1 MPGLAGN
8 CPENT
13 LKKPH
18 KRKEITGDTGKA
30 PRPVAFRT
38 LRAEIMVT
46 TMGVELDGK
55 TRGGA
60 VGHNGKTI
68 PAPGE
73 AHSVLDRA
81 RDLPLKKDFL
91 KLTNSPL
98 RSTYHVPPGHPVTTK
113 RPVAL

>member
-55 TRGGA
+55 TAGEGRWAIMEKQSRRREKLIPFWTGRG
-60 VGHNGKTI
+60 I
-68 PAPGE
+68 F
-73 AHSVLDRA
+73 R
-81 RDLPLKKDFL
+81 
-91 KLTNSPL
+91 
-98 RSTYHVPPGHPVTTK
+98 
-113 RPVAL
+113 